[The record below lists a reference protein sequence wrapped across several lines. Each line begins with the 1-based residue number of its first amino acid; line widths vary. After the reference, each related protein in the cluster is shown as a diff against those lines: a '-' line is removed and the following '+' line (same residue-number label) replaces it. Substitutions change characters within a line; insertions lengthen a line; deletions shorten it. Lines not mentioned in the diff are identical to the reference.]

1 VEKAFSLVG
10 CTVAPGFDF
19 NDFELATQSKLI
31 DQYPSYSK
39 LIEEMCA

>member
-1 VEKAFSLVG
+1 VENAFSLVA
-10 CTVAPGFDF
+10 CTVAPSFDF
-19 NDFELATQSKLI
+19 NDFELVNQSKLI